1 MSIVVI
7 GAIALLGLAL
17 GRPAGAE
24 EASPAED
31 ASPAHPYSGDFFTR
45 STLTG
50 DWGGARNDLA
60 AKGITF
66 DASVTQVGQ
75 GVVSGGKNGTWEY
88 GGRGDLTG
96 HLDTQK
102 LGLWPGGFLTV
113 ELEGNWS
120 DSVNAKTG
128 ALMPANMNQ
137 VNPAPTGNN
146 LALPALNFAQ
156 FLSPY
161 AGVTAGKY
169 ATITETSGDMN
180 EFAHGKG
187 VNQFFNLAFNANPTL
202 LMGVPYS
209 TLGAGVIGL
218 PTKDPNQALVT
229 LLVLSSV
236 GQASTAGFDDL
247 STDKLTFTGEGRVR
261 TDFFALT
268 GHQLVGGLYSNRE
281 FTSLDQRIEF
291 QPVRRALGLPRSRTI
306 AKKDGSWAV
315 YYNFDQFL
323 YEIDKT
329 AGRGVGLFGRFGA
342 SDGGPN
348 PMHYFYS
355 VGVGGKGVIPSREL
369 DRFGIGYYYL
379 DIANPTLQVPI
390 VGTKSLLRDEW
401 GFEAF
406 YNVALTPWLL
416 LTPDIQVIG
425 PGQKREIITGLV
437 QRENVATAV
446 VPGVRVNVVF

>member
-1 MSIVVI
+1 MRGSTIVI
-7 GAIALLGLAL
+7 GAVALLGLAL
-17 GRPAGAE
+17 GPAAAE
-24 EASPAED
+24 E

-60 AKGITF
+60 EKGVTF
-66 DASVTQVGQ
+66 DASVTQIGQ
-75 GVVSGGKNGTWEY
+75 GVVSGGKNSTWEY

-113 ELEGNWS
+113 EMEGDWS
-120 DSVNAKTG
+120 KSVNAKTG
-128 ALMPANMNQ
+128 ALMAADTSGLFP
-137 VNPAPTGNN
+137 VPTGNN
-146 LALPALNFAQ
+146 LNLPALNFAQ
-156 FLSPY
+156 FLSHY
-161 AGVTAGKY
+161 VGVTAGKY
-169 ATITETSGDMN
+169 ATITETAGDMN

-187 VNQFFNLAFNANPTL
+187 TSQFFNLAFNANPTL
-202 LMGVPYS
+202 LMAVPYS

-218 PTKDPNQALVT
+218 PTKDPDEALVT
-229 LLVLSSV
+229 FLVLSAV
-236 GQASTAGFDDL
+236 GSASTAGFDDL
-247 STDKLTFTGEGRVR
+247 SSDKLSFVGEGRMR
-261 TDFFALT
+261 TDFFTLT
-268 GHQLVGGLYSNRE
+268 GHQLVGGIYSNKE
-281 FTSLDQRIEF
+281 FTSFDQRIQFE
-291 QPVRRALGLPRSRTI
+291 PVRRALGLPRSQTI
-306 AKKDGSWAV
+306 AKKDGTWAV

-323 YEIDKT
+323 YEIDKA

-348 PMHYFYS
+348 LMHYFYS
-355 VGVGGKGVIPSREL
+355 AGVGGKGVIPSRDL

-379 DIANPTLQVPI
+379 SVENPTLQSQLL
-390 VGTKSLLRDEW
+390 GTKSFLRDEW

-416 LTPDIQVIG
+416 LTPDVQVIG
-425 PGQKREIITGLV
+425 PAQKREIVGLV

-446 VPGVRVNVVF
+446 VLGVRMNLIF

>member
-1 MSIVVI
+1 MRISTIVM
-7 GAIALLGLAL
+7 GALALLGVAL
-17 GRPAGAE
+17 CRPAA
-24 EASPAED
+24 AED
-31 ASPAHPYSGDFFTR
+31 ASPANPYSGDFFTR
-45 STLTG
+45 SSLTG
-50 DWGGARNDLA
+50 DWGNARNDLA

-66 DASVTQVGQ
+66 DARVTQIGQ
-75 GVVSGGKNGTWEY
+75 GIVSGGKNGTWEY

-113 ELEGNWS
+113 ELEGNWA

-128 ALMPANMNQ
+128 ALMPVNMNQ
-137 VNPAPTGNN
+137 VNPAPGGYK

-161 AGVTAGKY
+161 VGVTAGKY
-169 ATITETSGDMN
+169 ATISETSGDMN
-180 EFAHGKG
+180 EFVHGKG
-187 VNQFFNLAFNANPTL
+187 ATQFFNLAFNANPTL
-202 LMGVPYS
+202 LMTVPYS

-218 PTKDPNQALVT
+218 PTKDPEQALVT
-229 LLVLSSV
+229 LLAFSSV

-261 TDFFALT
+261 TDLFALT
-268 GHQLVGGLYSNRE
+268 GHQLVGALYSNKE

-291 QPVRRALGLPRSRTI
+291 QPIRRALGLPRSQTI

-329 AGRGVGLFGRFGA
+329 AGRGVGVFGRFGA

-355 VGVGGKGVIPSREL
+355 LGVGGKGIIPRREL

-406 YNVALTPWLL
+406 YNVALTPWLT
-416 LTPDIQVIG
+416 LTPDIQVVG
-425 PGQKREIITGLV
+425 AAQKRELAGLV

-446 VPGVRVNVVF
+446 ALAFGHT